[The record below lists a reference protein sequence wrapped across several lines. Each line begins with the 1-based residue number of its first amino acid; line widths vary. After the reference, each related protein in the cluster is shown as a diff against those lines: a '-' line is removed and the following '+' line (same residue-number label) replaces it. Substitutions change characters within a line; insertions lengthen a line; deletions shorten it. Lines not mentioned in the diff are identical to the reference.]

1 MSIIITKDILTKIGV
16 SSANNTDQLVSA
28 LNDTLTKY
36 QINTHLRI
44 SHFLAQTLHESG
56 GFGVFKENLNYS
68 ADGLRKVFGKYFT
81 TDDIA
86 NEYSRKPESI
96 ANRVY
101 ADRMGNGNEASGD
114 GWRYRG
120 MGAIQL
126 TGKDNR
132 ISLSRA
138 LNVDFVGKDS
148 ELLYQFPYA
157 IESAGWYWNSRS
169 LNADADKDDIISITK
184 KINGGTNG
192 LDDRKNWLTKCKTI
206 ISVN

>member
-1 MSIIITKDILTKIGV
+1 MTTITKEILARIGV
-16 SSANNTDQLVSA
+16 SPSNNTDQLVSA
-28 LNDTLTKY
+28 LNDTLTQY
-36 QINTHLRI
+36 QINTNLRI
-44 SHFLAQTLHESG
+44 VHFLAQALHESG
-56 GFGVFKENLNYS
+56 GFGTFKENLNYS
-68 ADGLRKVFGKYFT
+68 ADSLKKVFGKYFP

-86 NEYSRKPESI
+86 SIYARNPEKI

-101 ADRMGNGNEASGD
+101 ANRMGNGNEASGD

-132 ISLSRA
+132 VLLSKA
-138 LNVDFVGKDS
+138 LGLDFLNKDS
-148 ELLYQFPYA
+148 ELLWQLPNA
-157 IESAGWYWNSRS
+157 VKSAGWYWNSRN

-192 LDDRKNWLTKCKTI
+192 LNDRKNWLTKCKACI
-206 ISVN
+206 K